1 MSAPVFDLTPLTRGA
16 ASERRI
22 IIKTFDFNRLNFQVA
37 LMALPVAALVASI
50 SMIVLGK
57 YAVFVFVA
65 VEFGVFWLVRGRS
78 RKGLHLTNL
87 QRLRDKRKA
96 KDGFYIGDTP
106 FNPDASTWERL
117 LHYDSTPDP

>member
-1 MSAPVFDLTPLTRGA
+1 MSGPVFDLTSLTRDA
-16 ASERRI
+16 AEQRRI

-37 LMALPVAALVASI
+37 ALALPLAAIVAAM

-65 VEFGVFWLVRGRS
+65 SEFGIFWLVRGRS

-96 KDGFYIGDTP
+96 KEGFFIGDVP
-106 FNPDASTWERL
+106 FEPDRSVWERL
-117 LHYDSTPDP
+117 LDYDASPAP